1 MVTNPSYYSF
11 IAFLCVIGYFFW
23 IYPEGMTRVLIFIN
37 LKIKHLKIIVMT
49 TYFKWKL
56 LRDLNKFNKQ
66 LGLPPIPWNHKKKWW
81 ERGLTPPSF
90 CPILDLL
97 NKPTTMDN
105 FDFSQI
111 SDQFDFIHE
120 CDEEDDWTTAVLGN
134 DEEII
139 QQLVNRWLIT
149 TNWLM

>member
-66 LGLPPIPWNHKKKWW
+66 LGLPPIPWNHKKK
-81 ERGLTPPSF
+81 
-90 CPILDLL
+90 
-97 NKPTTMDN
+97 
-105 FDFSQI
+105 
-111 SDQFDFIHE
+111 
-120 CDEEDDWTTAVLGN
+120 
-134 DEEII
+134 
-139 QQLVNRWLIT
+139 
-149 TNWLM
+149 